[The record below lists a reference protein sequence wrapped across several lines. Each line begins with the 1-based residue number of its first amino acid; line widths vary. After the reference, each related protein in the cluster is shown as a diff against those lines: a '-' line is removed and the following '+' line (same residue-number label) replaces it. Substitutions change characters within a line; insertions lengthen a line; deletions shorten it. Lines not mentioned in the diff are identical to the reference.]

1 MIVTP
6 EIAGLFASVLGLLG
20 LVARKARC
28 FARRVGGKWQY
39 GVGFSEKVTFQE
51 IKQDVNIQLGCRREP
66 VTKVQSDP
74 APLTAWGRAL
84 QLPVGGLSN
93 RK

>member
-1 MIVTP
+1 MKVTQ
-6 EIAGLFASVLGLLG
+6 EVAGLFASVLGLLG

-39 GVGFSEKVTFQE
+39 GVGFSENVTFQE

-66 VTKVQSDP
+66 VVQSEP
-74 APLTAWGRAL
+74 TPLTAWGRAL